1 MCYATILQRL
11 KPDLYSKRR
20 QVRLDAC
27 GKNDHGFGRSAREP
41 ILCGGVDDIFCNFAR
56 GLILAVQVRLY
67 RHFTRTQFALVQ
79 IDLT

>member
-20 QVRLDAC
+20 QFAWMPVE
-27 GKNDHGFGRSAREP
+27 KMIMVSAEV
-41 ILCGGVDDIFCNFAR
+41 CGGVDDIFCNFAR